1 MAIAELDPSTSD
13 VKAERPTRMRYFML
27 FFILVATIINY
38 VDRTNLG
45 IATPFLTK
53 ELGLDKA
60 QMGQIFAAFGLLWR
74 AISKPAS
81 AEHLWN
87 PVAVALSG
95 LGVLTAFANFRGAS
109 VNTLDES
116 QKSNKG
122 ITEGGFNSLAH
133 PVNRG

>member
-60 QMGQIFAAFGLLWR
+60 QMGQIFAAFGLTYAIALVPGGYIADLFGSRLTYAAALDRYR
-74 AISKPAS
+74 AC
-81 AEHLWN
+81 
-87 PVAVALSG
+87 SG
-95 LGVLTAFANFRGAS
+95 KFVL
-109 VNTLDES
+109 V
-116 QKSNKG
+116 
-122 ITEGGFNSLAH
+122 
-133 PVNRG
+133 

>member
-60 QMGQIFAAFGLLWR
+60 QMGQIFAAFGLTY
-74 AISKPAS
+74 AI
-81 AEHLWN
+81 
-87 PVAVALSG
+87 ALVPGGYIADLFGSR
-95 LGVLTAFANFRGAS
+95 LTYAAALVSWSIATTAQGFAN
-109 VNTLDES
+109 
-116 QKSNKG
+116 
-122 ITEGGFNSLAH
+122 GFNLLFGRISRISTEYLLL
-133 PVNRG
+133 